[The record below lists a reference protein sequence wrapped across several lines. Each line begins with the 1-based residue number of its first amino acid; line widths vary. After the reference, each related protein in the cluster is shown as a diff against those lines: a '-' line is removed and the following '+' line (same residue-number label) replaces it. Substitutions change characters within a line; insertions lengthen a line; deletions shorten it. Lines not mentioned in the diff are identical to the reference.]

1 MASSRVVDQP
11 SPIMF
16 NMRLTEL
23 LKVVGI
29 GATIGLISYLIF
41 VILDKYVFTPSLCGT
56 SGLEQRCANKESFA
70 SSIALVIGAF
80 GGLFALVQ
88 QRVYRPLL
96 IVILTTLSLWN
107 VPLIASGASS
117 LVWVVALI
125 VILFG
130 LAYGAFT
137 WLVQV
142 RNLYLAATLGIVL
155 LIVLRLVFSS

>member
-16 NMRLTEL
+16 NMRLVEL
-23 LKVVGI
+23 FRVIGVGVII
-29 GATIGLISYLIF
+29 GFITYLIF
-41 VILDKYVFTPSLCGT
+41 IILDKYVFTPSLCGT

-96 IVILTTLSLWN
+96 VVILTTLALWN
-107 VPLIASGASS
+107 VPLIASGGSS
-117 LVWVVALI
+117 LLWAVAMA